1 MIRAQSSPSQLVI
14 RDADLLQKVK
24 DTLAAVSF
32 PIKLEDR
39 RKFAPLTPAGHD
51 RPKLLASVNGLI
63 SVEPTFRKT
72 LSQGS
77 LVKGSNIDLFG
88 NAEKMASA
96 AQGYA
101 LVEVAN
107 SLPHK
112 AKLSKEVTFFV
123 IILIY
128 LR

>member
-24 DTLAAVSF
+24 DTLAAVST

-39 RKFAPLTPAGHD
+39 RKYAPLTPAGHD

-77 LVKGSNIDLFG
+77 NIDLFG

-101 LVEVAN
+101 LVQVAN
-107 SLPHK
+107 E
-112 AKLSKEVTFFV
+112 LSSD
-123 IILIY
+123 IIQ
-128 LR
+128 

>member
-1 MIRAQSSPSQLVI
+1 MI

-24 DTLAAVSF
+24 DTLAAVSI

-101 LVEVAN
+101 LVEVAYEF
-107 SLPHK
+107 SCDICI
-112 AKLSKEVTFFV
+112 FG
-123 IILIY
+123 IISHGL
-128 LR
+128 LNRWTSHWAV